1 MEMIK
6 FANLALRFLMELCTL
21 AVLCYWGFQ
30 TGKGY
35 GVKIILCVGVPLIAA
50 VAWGMF
56 VSPKASSQ
64 LRAGCVCF

>member
-35 GVKIILCVGVPLIAA
+35 GVKIILCVEFP
-50 VAWGMF
+50 
-56 VSPKASSQ
+56 
-64 LRAGCVCF
+64 